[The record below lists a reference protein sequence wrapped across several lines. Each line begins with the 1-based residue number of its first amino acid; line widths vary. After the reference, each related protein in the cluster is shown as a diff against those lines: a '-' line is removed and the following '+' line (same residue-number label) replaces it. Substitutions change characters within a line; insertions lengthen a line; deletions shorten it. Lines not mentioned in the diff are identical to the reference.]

1 MGEISQNEVLSQVIS
16 QSPGNR
22 FKERGHA
29 GCSVSSNSNLI
40 KKEERKMNRT
50 VKILTLVSI
59 FSLFLFGSS
68 AFAQECG
75 PGATVGMN
83 YHPMSWDTVEASWLI
98 GQRVYSPLD
107 RDLGQIEDLMI
118 DRANGRIALVILSGV
133 SGFGAEYVAAPFSAL
148 ERTGEDTYQLNFGDR
163 YASLP
168 WDNYNYRDPYA
179 DDLYEGRSIVGLSTI
194 PSTIDPL
201 WADSVY
207 QYYGKTPYWTEGK
220 TPHPDIMSYR
230 TAGPSILQ
238 SLFTGNTALKLIGA
252 TVQSKDG
259 KEAARI
265 NDLIIDSK
273 DGRVAFLV
281 LDSVPGRAEQVAVP
295 FSELSMSGN
304 VFALNTTGEK
314 LAAAPTFNESADMNN
329 LRYAENVYKYFGQH
343 PYWTEEGIQ

>member
-1 MGEISQNEVLSQVIS
+1 MNKIKS
-16 QSPGNR
+16 
-22 FKERGHA
+22 
-29 GCSVSSNSNLI
+29 LI
-40 KKEERKMNRT
+40 I
-50 VKILTLVSI
+50 VLVST

-68 AFAQECG
+68 AFAQGGNSAFDQMYPEG
-75 PGATVGMN
+75 IVGMN

-98 GQRVYSPLD
+98 GQNVYSPLD

-118 DRANGRIALVILSGV
+118 DSANGRIALVILSGV
-133 SGFGAEYVAAPFSAL
+133 PGFAAGYVAAPFSAL
-148 ERTGEDTYQLNFGDR
+148 ERTGEVTFQLNFGDR
-163 YASLP
+163 HAQVL
-168 WDNYNYRDPYA
+168 WGNDYNNRDPYA
-179 DDLYEGRSIVGLSTI
+179 DDLYEWRSIVGLSII

-207 QYYGKTPYWTEGK
+207 QYFGKTPYWTEGK

-230 TAGPSILQ
+230 TDGPSILQ
-238 SLFTGNTALKLIGA
+238 SLFTGNTGPGLMGA

-259 KEAARI
+259 KGAARI
-265 NDLIIDSK
+265 NDLVIDSK

-329 LRYAENVYKYFGQH
+329 LRYAENVYKYFGQR